1 MVRRQTTN
9 DQCGVPAGLWRR
21 AHLLAHG
28 DSGESLVSFALS
40 IVVLFGLIFGLVQ
53 ICFAYY
59 SYEMISEL
67 AREGT
72 RYAVVHGSTCE
83 TSTGSSCTV
92 KAPAVNSYV
101 SGIGLPKIGGGT
113 LTAATTYP
121 GGMGTTGCPDGA
133 GSEAPGCYV
142 QVTVSY
148 CFPYKVPLLLSSKPL
163 TMSSTSKMIIIQ

>member
-1 MVRRQTTN
+1 MVRRQTMN

-21 AHLLAHG
+21 AHLLAHD
-28 DSGESLVSFALS
+28 DSGESLVSFAFS

-59 SYEMISEL
+59 SYELISEL

-72 RYAVVHGSTCE
+72 RYAVVRGSTCE

-92 KAPAVNSYV
+92 TASAVNSYV
-101 SGIGLPKIGGGT
+101 AGIGLPSIGGGT
-113 LTAATTYP
+113 LTAATTYT
-121 GGMGTTGCPDGA
+121 GTGTSCAGGA

-148 CFPYKVPLLLSSKPL
+148 SFPYKVPLILSSKPL
-163 TMSSTSKMIIIQ
+163 TMSSTSKMLIIQ